1 MGKAAI
7 FLVDDN
13 PANLRAGKSVL
24 TENYSVYTAA
34 SAARMFDL
42 LTEKKPELIL
52 LDIDMPGM
60 NGYEAIGKLKIN
72 PATADIPV
80 IFLTAKSDS
89 GSELDGL
96 SLGAVDYITKPFVP
110 SLLLKRIEVHLLI
123 EDQKKALVLQTGIL
137 ENQRRQLDYY
147 NKNLRKAFATYLSDE
162 VAQEIIANPA
172 LLHLGGL
179 RKNMTVIFTDI
190 QKFTSIAAQLDPENL
205 VSLINRYF
213 TGMSDILMGQR
224 GIIDKYVGDAIVG
237 FFGTPCFQPD
247 HASRACASALL
258 MKRWEQEMNET
269 FLREGISPL
278 PLRSRIGINTGDM
291 VVGNMGSERR
301 LCYTV
306 MGNEVNIASRLEA
319 ANKQF
324 GSWILISESTRDA
337 VGDDFLCRRLG
348 RVKLTGIDKPVKVYE
363 LLNFA
368 GKASEEELRQ
378 VEMFHR
384 GLDLFAKHDWAG
396 AEAEFLNICAHNSND
411 AVSLFYAERCRCY
424 AVKTSFRGI
433 SKPGSTSDRTV
444 SSAP

>member
-1 MGKAAI
+1 MEKAAI

-13 PANLRAGKSVL
+13 PSNLRAGKSAL
-24 TENYSVYTAA
+24 AENYSVYTVAG
-34 SAARMFDL
+34 AARMFEL
-42 LTEKKPELIL
+42 LAEKKPSLIL
-52 LDIDMPGM
+52 LDIDMPEM
-60 NGYEAIGKLKIN
+60 NGYEAIRRLKAS
-72 PATADIPV
+72 PDTADIPV

-123 EDQKKALVLQTGIL
+123 ENQKKVLLRQTEIL
-137 ENQRRQLDYY
+137 KNQRQRLDYY
-147 NKNLRKAFATYLSDE
+147 SKNLRKAFAAYLSDE
-162 VAQEIIANPA
+162 VVQEIIADPA

-190 QKFTSIAAQLDPENL
+190 RKFTSIAAKLKPENL
-205 VSLINRYF
+205 VGLLNRYF

-224 GIIDKYVGDAIVG
+224 GIIDKYVGDAIVS

-247 HASRACASALL
+247 HASRACASAIL
-258 MKRWEQEMNET
+258 MKRKEREMNET

-319 ANKQF
+319 INKRF
-324 GSWILISESTRDA
+324 DSWILISESTRNA
-337 VGDDFLCRRLG
+337 AGDDFLCRRLG
-348 RVKLTGIDKPVKVYE
+348 RVELEGIDKPVTVYE
-363 LLNFA
+363 LLNFTA
-368 GKASEEELRQ
+368 DANDDELRQ
-378 VEMFHR
+378 VDMFHKA
-384 GLDLFAKHDWAG
+384 LELFAKRDWPGAG
-396 AEAEFLNICAHNSND
+396 EAFLNLCAQNNDD
-411 AVSLFYAERCRCY
+411 AVSRFYAGRCAQLGQNPPLSR
-424 AVKTSFRGI
+424 KE
-433 SKPGSTSDRTV
+433 
-444 SSAP
+444 

>member
-1 MGKAAI
+1 MEKAAI

-13 PANLRAGKSVL
+13 PANLRAGKSAL

-42 LTEKKPELIL
+42 LAEKKPSLIL

-60 NGYEAIGKLKIN
+60 NGYEAIKRLKSN
-72 PATADIPV
+72 LEVADIPV

-110 SLLLKRIEVHLLI
+110 SLLSKRIEVQLLI
-123 EDQKKALVLQTGIL
+123 ENQKKTLLLQNEVL

-147 NKNLRKAFATYLSDE
+147 SKNLKKAFASYLSEE
-162 VAQEIIANPA
+162 VVQEIIADPS
-172 LLHLGGL
+172 LLHLGGSQ
-179 RKNMTVIFTDI
+179 KNMTVIFTDI
-190 QKFTSIAAQLDPENL
+190 QKFTSIAEKLEPEDL
-205 VSLINRYF
+205 VSLLNRYL
-213 TGMSDILMGQR
+213 TAMSDILMGQR
-224 GIIDKYVGDAIVG
+224 GIIDKYVGDAIVS

-247 HASRACASALL
+247 HASRACTSALL
-258 MKRWEQEMNET
+258 IKRKEREMNEV

-324 GSWILISESTRDA
+324 GSWILISESTRNA
-337 VGDDFLCRRLG
+337 AGDDFLCRRLG
-348 RVKLTGIDKPVKVYE
+348 KVELAGIGKPVNVYE

-368 GKASEEELRQ
+368 EDAGGDELRQ
-378 VEMFHR
+378 VDMFRHA
-384 GLDLFAKHDWAG
+384 LELFAKRDWVGAG
-396 AEAEFLNICAHNSND
+396 AEFSKICAQNSND
-411 AVSLFYAERCRCY
+411 AVSRFYAGRCARFHQNQLN
-424 AVKTSFRGI
+424 AG
-433 SKPGSTSDRTV
+433 
-444 SSAP
+444 

>member
-1 MGKAAI
+1 MEKEAV

-24 TENYSVYTAA
+24 MEKYNVYTAA

-42 LTEKKPELIL
+42 LADKKPALIL
-52 LDIDMPGM
+52 LDIDMPEM
-60 NGYEAIGKLKIN
+60 DGYKALRRLKAG

-80 IFLTAKSDS
+80 IFLTGKSDS
-89 GSELDGL
+89 GSELGGL

-110 SLLLKRIEVHLLI
+110 SLLLKRIEVQLLM
-123 EDQKKALVLQTGIL
+123 ENQKKALLLQTEIL
-137 ENQRRQLDYY
+137 EDQRRRLDYY
-147 NKNLRKAFATYLSDE
+147 SKNLKKAFAAYLSEE
-162 VAQEIIANPA
+162 VVQNVIANPA

-190 QKFTSIAAQLDPENL
+190 QNFTSIAARLEPENL

-213 TGMSDILMGQR
+213 TGMSDILMEQR

-258 MKRWEQEMNET
+258 MKRKEREMNEA

-278 PLRSRIGINTGDM
+278 PLRSRIGINTGGM

-306 MGNEVNIASRLEA
+306 MGNEVNIASRLEEM
-319 ANKQF
+319 NKQF
-324 GSWILISESTRDA
+324 GSWILISESTRNA
-337 VGDDFLCRRLG
+337 AGDDFLCRRLG
-348 RVKLTGIDKPVKVYE
+348 RVELAGIDKPVKVYE

-368 GKASEEELRQ
+368 ADASGEELRQ
-378 VEMFHR
+378 VDMFHR
-384 GLDLFAKHDWAG
+384 GLELFAKRDWAG
-396 AEAEFLNICAHNSND
+396 AESEFLKLYAQNNGD
-411 AVSLFYAERCRCY
+411 AVSRFYAGRC
-424 AVKTSFRGI
+424 AQFRQ
-433 SKPGSTSDRTV
+433 
-444 SSAP
+444 